1 MFQEGTSI
9 MRALATAALF
19 CLLLACPERGP
30 ARACTSFVM
39 DTPDG
44 PVFGANC
51 DLFIPGDGLVFV
63 NQRGVAKEGWQESTT
78 GETAKWTSEYGS
90 VTFNLCGREFAWT
103 GMNEAGLV
111 ASTMQLASGEYPEPD
126 ERLPLSD
133 GNWVQYMLDTCG
145 SVEEAIRVSSQVRVE
160 DNGAPSH
167 YLLADES
174 GNCAAIEYIDGECVR
189 HTGEDLPVRAMA
201 NMPYARST
209 YAYEHGGTRWWW
221 SNPGQSAERVAA
233 AEQRSRDFAARNDV
247 SAVDYA
253 FGTLVYYV
261 AAPHTRWNI
270 VHDIA
275 KREIFFRSDQSPT
288 YKRIS
293 FDWFDF
299 SCDAPLLM
307 LDVNTAL
314 EGDVQDRF
322 TPYDRDVNQELF
334 STFCA
339 RWGIKVSE
347 ESATWLTEHF
357 EGYECAR

>member
-1 MFQEGTSI
+1 
-9 MRALATAALF
+9 MRLFAALALS
-19 CLLLACPERGP
+19 CLLASCTLDGP
-30 ARACTSFVM
+30 ARACTCFLM

-44 PVFGANC
+44 PIFGGNC

-63 NQRGVAKEGWQESTT
+63 NQRGIAKEGWKESTT
-78 GETAKWTSEYGS
+78 GGTAQWISEYGS
-90 VTFNLCGREFAWT
+90 VTFNLCGREFVWT

-126 ERLPLSD
+126 ERLPLND
-133 GNWVQYMLDTCG
+133 GNWVQYILDTCG

-160 DNGAPSH
+160 DSGAPSH
-167 YLLADES
+167 YLLADEG
-174 GNCAAIEYIDGECVR
+174 GNCAAIEYIDGEYVC
-189 HTGEDLPVRAMA
+189 HTGEELPVTAMA
-201 NMPYARST
+201 NMPYARSA
-209 YAYEHGGTRWWW
+209 YAFEHGSTRWWW

-275 KREIFFRSDQSPT
+275 KLEIFFRSDQSPT
-288 YKRIS
+288 YKHIA

-307 LDVNTAL
+307 MDVNTAL
-314 EGDVQDRF
+314 EGDVKDRF

-334 STFCA
+334 SIFCA
-339 RWGIKVSE
+339 RWGIRVSE
-347 ESATWLTEHF
+347 EGTDELMRIF
-357 EGYECAR
+357 DGYECVR